1 MQSLQAHS
9 KSKQASRNFRVGD
22 VVLLKDDTLLDS
34 CTWPLALVMKMYP
47 VSDGLIR
54 VVDLRC
60 NDHLYNRPVNRHGL
74 LVPTED
80 AEPHLQPEED
90 VQVPGVP

>member
-1 MQSLQAHS
+1 MQSLQANS
-9 KSKQASRNFRVGD
+9 KSKQASRNFQVGD

-34 CTWPLALVMKMYP
+34 CTWPLPLVMKMYP

-60 NDHLYNRPVNRHGL
+60 NGHLYYRPVNRHGL

-80 AEPHLQPEED
+80 AEPHL
-90 VQVPGVP
+90 